1 MLLDISGVNNSLI
14 QSQLSAL
21 ELRQN
26 INVGVAKKSLD
37 HARMQGDA
45 ALALLDSAVQVAQGA
60 EVANKPRLT
69 MGALVSGLGQNFDR
83 SA

>member
-1 MLLDISGVNNSLI
+1 M
-14 QSQLSAL
+14 QSQLAGL

-26 INVGVAKKSLD
+26 LAVSVAKKSLD

-45 ALALLDSAVQVAQGA
+45 ALTLLDSAVQVAQGGDA
-60 EVANKPRLT
+60 ADKPRLT
-69 MGALVSGLGQNFDR
+69 IGALVSGLGQNLDL

>member
-1 MLLDISGVNNSLI
+1 MILDISGVNNSLV
-14 QSQLSAL
+14 QGQLAAL

-26 INVGVAKKSLD
+26 INVGVAKKTLD

-45 ALALLDSAVQVAQGA
+45 ALALLDSAVQVAQGVEA
-60 EVANKPRLT
+60 ANKPRLT
-69 MGALVSGLGQNFDR
+69 IGALVSGLGQNLDR